1 MGLSLRI
8 GHPPCLQLPLRP
20 GVHMAFTRV
29 SCDEV
34 EHGLMKPLPRE
45 DAFIFCLQLRGYSNL
60 ELWLD
65 GRSAPMP
72 PSPSRTFSFFDLNHQ
87 PVVNLRDPFDS
98 LHFYVPRAALD
109 AVAAEEGRTVGE
121 IQLGTGAVLDDP
133 IIWHIGAALLPALDR
148 PEQFDQLFL
157 EHVAVGTIAH
167 LAQRYGP
174 SSKTDAVSFRG
185 GLSPR
190 QERRVKELL
199 MSRLDGATSLD
210 EIARECGVSRSHL
223 ARAFKRSTG
232 QTPHRWLLARRIERA
247 CELLRDSRLPLAEI
261 STRCGFADQS
271 HFTRVLRSALGE
283 SPGKWRREHIA
294 ALGHRPLGGLPLG
307 PPAFEA
313 AGAERG

>member
-1 MGLSLRI
+1 
-8 GHPPCLQLPLRP
+8 
-20 GVHMAFTRV
+20 MAFTRV
-29 SCDEV
+29 TCEAV

-45 DAFIFCLQLRGYSNL
+45 DAFIFSLQLRAYSKL

-65 GRSAPMP
+65 GRSVPMP
-72 PSPSRTFSFFDLNHQ
+72 PSQSRAFSFFDLNRQ

-121 IQLGTGAVLDDP
+121 IQLSSGAALDDP
-133 IIWHIGAALLPALDR
+133 IVWHIGAALLPALER

-174 SSKTDAVSFRG
+174 PSKTDAVSFRG

-199 MSRLDGATSLD
+199 LSRLDGALSLD

-283 SPGKWRREHIA
+283 SPGKWRRENIA
-294 ALGHRPLGGLPLG
+294 ALGQRPLGRLPLG
-307 PPAFEA
+307 SPAFETA
-313 AGAERG
+313 VAERR

>member
-1 MGLSLRI
+1 
-8 GHPPCLQLPLRP
+8 
-20 GVHMAFTRV
+20 MAFTRV
-29 SCDEV
+29 TCDEV
-34 EHGLMKPLPRE
+34 EHGMMNPLPRE
-45 DAFIFCLQLRGYSNL
+45 DAFIFCLQLRGYYNL

-65 GRSAPMP
+65 GRHVPMP
-72 PSPSRTFSFFDLNHQ
+72 ASPSRSFSFFDLNRQ

-109 AVAAEEGRTVGE
+109 AVAAEEGRTLGE
-121 IQLGTGAVLDDP
+121 IQLETGAALEDP
-133 IIWHIGAALLPALDR
+133 IVWHIGAALLPALER

-167 LAQRYGP
+167 LAQRYGAP
-174 SSKTDAVSFRG
+174 SKTDAERFRG

-199 MSRLDGATSLD
+199 MSRLDGAMSLE

-232 QTPHRWLLARRIERA
+232 QTAHRWLLARRIERA
-247 CELLRDSRLPLAEI
+247 CELLRDARLPLAEI

-283 SPGKWRREHIA
+283 SPGKWRRENIA
-294 ALGHRPLGGLPLG
+294 ALGHRPVGRPALGAAQL
-307 PPAFEA
+307 EA
-313 AGAERG
+313 AGAARR